1 MWYKRTLNHLLGSRN
16 LFYQTACT
24 GGKLGYLHN
33 DWLFDKVSSK
43 PPCKPSMDNPLL
55 EIFIIFILLL
65 LNGIFAMSEMALVA
79 SRKAR
84 LQQQA
89 EEGSLGA
96 QLALNLANDPTDFLS
111 MVQVGITLVG
121 ILAGAFGGAT
131 IAEELE
137 NVLFNVPLLR
147 PYREAISVV
156 VVVVGI
162 TFFSLVIGELVPKR
176 IALNAPEKIA
186 ISVAAPLRILTP
198 FVSPFVRVLSLST
211 DLILRVLGIRLSS
224 EPSVTE
230 DEIKVLIAQGTQIG
244 VFDETEQ
251 DMLEGV
257 MRLGER
263 RVGELMTPR
272 SQVVW
277 LGLNDTPEDI
287 KQKVIHSEYSRLPIA
302 ENNLDDVVGII
313 HTKDLLLK
321 SLEGQPLDLKALSHG
336 PLFVLEH
343 LPAIKVL
350 ELFKTRKAFLALV
363 VNEFGGV
370 EGIVTHN
377 DILEDI
383 VGYVP
388 QFGRIE
394 EQEIVKREDGSFLVD
409 GLCLID
415 KAKEVLEI
423 EDELPGEETG
433 YYHTVGG
440 FVFSHLGKVPKTGE
454 KFDWGGFTFEVVD
467 MDGRRVDKVLIKQN

>member
-1 MWYKRTLNHLLGSRN
+1 
-16 LFYQTACT
+16 
-24 GGKLGYLHN
+24 
-33 DWLFDKVSSK
+33 
-43 PPCKPSMDNPLL
+43 
-55 EIFIIFILLL
+55 
-65 LNGIFAMSEMALVA
+65 MSEMALVA

-89 EEGSLGA
+89 EEGSSSA
-96 QLALNLANDPTDFLS
+96 QAALNLANNPTDFLS

-137 NVLFNVPLLR
+137 ISLAKIPALSH
-147 PYREAISVV
+147 YSEAISVV
-156 VVVVGI
+156 IVVVGI

-176 IALNAPEKIA
+176 IALNNPERIA
-186 ISVAAPLRILTP
+186 ISVATPLRVLTP
-198 FVSPFVRVLSLST
+198 IVSPFVRVLSFST
-211 DLILRVLGIRLSS
+211 ELVLRLLGIRPSS
-224 EPSVTE
+224 EPSITE

-277 LGLNDTPEDI
+277 IALDDTLEEI
-287 KQKVIHSEYSRLPIA
+287 KQKVINSEYSRLPLA
-302 ENNLDDVVGII
+302 ETSLDDVIGII
-313 HTKDLLLK
+313 HTKDLLVK
-321 SLEGQPLDLKALSHG
+321 SLEEQPLDLKTIAHG
-336 PLFVLEH
+336 PLFVLEY
-343 LPAIKVL
+343 LPALKVL
-350 ELFKTRKAFLALV
+350 ELFKNRKAFLALV
-363 VNEFGGV
+363 VNEYGGV

-388 QFGRIE
+388 RFGGNE
-394 EQEIVKREDGSFLVD
+394 EQEIVEREDGSFLVD
-409 GLCLID
+409 GLCLLD
-415 KAKEVLEI
+415 KAKEVLKI
-423 EDELPGEETG
+423 DEEMPGEESG
-433 YYHTVGG
+433 YYHTIGG
-440 FVFSHLGKVPKTGE
+440 FVFSQLGKVPTTGE
-454 KFDWGGFTFEVVD
+454 KFEWGGYTFEVVD
-467 MDGRRVDKVLIKQN
+467 MDARRVDKVLIKQN